1 MRRGIGKFFNI
12 SGRVSVQKRGVIISV
27 GQERREG
34 RFWLLSP
41 AHGEFLFTQLKNENK
56 MSNVFYQR

>member
-41 AHGEFLFTQLKNENK
+41 AREFLFTQLKNENK